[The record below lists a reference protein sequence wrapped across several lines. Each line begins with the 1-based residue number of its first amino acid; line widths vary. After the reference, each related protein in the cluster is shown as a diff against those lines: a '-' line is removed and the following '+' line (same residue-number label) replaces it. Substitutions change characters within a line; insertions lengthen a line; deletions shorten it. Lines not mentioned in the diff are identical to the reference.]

1 MALRVLPPQIADRK
15 GWAEDIAVSFAAL
28 AIPAQAHKVCA
39 LAAVIEQESTWQADP
54 PVANLSR
61 LAQQELEKKRER
73 LGVPKLVFDLALN
86 KQSRT
91 GQTYR
96 QRLQRLRTEQ
106 ELSRLFEDMASE
118 IPFGKRLF
126 EGQNPVRT
134 GGSTQVSVSF
144 AAEHM
149 RQRAYPWQPAGS
161 ARQEVFQRR
170 GGVYFGAAM
179 LLDYPVSYNRM
190 LYRFADYNAGR
201 YSSRNAA
208 VQTLLGQL
216 TGRALVPDG
225 DLLRYSGEL
234 AQPPA
239 SHPSEAWRAL
249 EALQFLGL
257 GSRQVAQDL
266 MLEKRFEFEQTLTY
280 LKLYELAQRKGI
292 SPERERLPDIQLNSP
307 KITRKL
313 TTAWFAERC
322 VARYRACLARESGSA
337 R

>member
-1 MALRVLPPQIADRK
+1 MALRVLPPQIPDRR

-28 AIPAQAHKVCA
+28 GIPAQAHKVCA

-54 PVANLSR
+54 PVANLGR
-61 LAQQELEKKRER
+61 VAQQELEKKRER
-73 LGVPKLVFDLALN
+73 LGIPKLVFDLALD

-91 GQTYR
+91 GQSYR

-106 ELSRLFEDMASE
+106 ELSNLFEDMASE

-134 GGSTQVSVSF
+134 GGSTQVSISF
-144 AAEHM
+144 AAEQM

-161 ARQEVFQRR
+161 AREEVFKRR

-190 LYRFADYNAGR
+190 IYRFADYNAGR

-216 TGRALVPDG
+216 TGRGLVPDG
-225 DLLRYSGEL
+225 DLLRYSGEV

-257 GSRQVAQDL
+257 GSKLVAQDL
-266 MLEKRFEFEQTLTY
+266 MLEKQHEFEQTATY
-280 LKLYELAQRKGI
+280 LKLYELAQRKGL

-322 VARYRACLARESGSA
+322 EVRYRACLARESGSTP
-337 R
+337 